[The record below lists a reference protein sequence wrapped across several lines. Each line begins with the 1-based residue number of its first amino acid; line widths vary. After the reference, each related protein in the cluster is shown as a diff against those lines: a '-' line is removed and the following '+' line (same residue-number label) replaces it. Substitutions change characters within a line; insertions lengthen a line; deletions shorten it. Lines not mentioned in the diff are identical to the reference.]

1 MEISHRAIV
10 TLGIFILIGLPQ
22 VLAHEDSTIEITWSG
37 FMPNQISV
45 HARDTITFINKDTA
59 AHWPAS
65 DIHPSHGIYPSFDP
79 KKAIAPGS
87 TWRFPFDRT
96 GTWRFHD
103 HLAPEFTGVV
113 QVIGNQEVTPSLS
126 QMTISF
132 MQQVHTLTRAV
143 GIQSKK
149 LYYYLFPKKLTQTL
163 SEVNMQT
170 QAKNENE
177 TRDWLEILGGERV
190 MDELI
195 HDSGGGSI
203 VDCHQE
209 AHHIGRIAFDLYGA
223 YVFQAGNFSCHS
235 GYYHGAMESF
245 LKKQGTDNLAKNIDM
260 LCNQFPT
267 RFGLFECLHGV
278 GHGVLA
284 YLSYDVPKAL
294 EACRELSSDYAK
306 TSCFGGV
313 FMENIVTAQG
323 RGAGSSHDTKWV
335 NDDPHFPCNGV
346 DGSFDVQYQCYLM
359 QTSRMLDISH
369 YDFTFV
375 KDQCLKAPQDMM
387 SVCFKS
393 MGRDIA
399 GQTLRDPKKIIEK
412 CAIVPSIYHAI
423 CIEGALNV
431 IMDFWGENLTDQP
444 QALCSLL
451 PDDDARTCFE
461 NFGIRLK
468 DIFGSNGDAIKNRCS
483 KTTSAHEQT
492 CRKAAGV

>member
-1 MEISHRAIV
+1 MIAFLVCLLFLICGSV
-10 TLGIFILIGLPQ
+10 TVPSASAKTDQKIEMTNNGFLPRRITVNVNDTVIFIN
-22 VLAHEDSTIEITWSG
+22 T
-37 FMPNQISV
+37 
-45 HARDTITFINKDTA
+45 DTTT
-59 AHWPAS
+59 HWPAS
-65 DIHPSHGIYPSFDP
+65 DIHPSHGIYPAFDP
-79 KKAIAPGS
+79 KKFIVPGS
-87 TWRFPFDRT
+87 TWSFQFDRV
-96 GTWRFHD
+96 GMWSFHD

-113 QVIGNQEVTPSLS
+113 QVIGNQEATPSPP
-126 QMTISF
+126 QMTIDF
-132 MQQVHTLTRAV
+132 MQQVRTLTRYV

-163 SEVNMQT
+163 SELNMHT
-170 QAKNENE
+170 KVKNENE

-209 AHHIGRIAFDLYGA
+209 AHRIGRIAFDLYGA
-223 YVFQAGNFSCHS
+223 RVFQAGNFSCHS

-245 LKKQGTDNLAKNIDM
+245 LNKQGTDNLAKNIDT
-260 LCNQFPT
+260 LCSQFPT

-284 YLSYDVPKAL
+284 YLSYDVPKSL
-294 EACRELSSDYAK
+294 ESCRELSSDYAK

-323 RGAGSSHDTKWV
+323 RGAGSSHDTKWA
-335 NDDPHFPCNGV
+335 NDDPQFPCNGV
-346 DGSFDVQYQCYLM
+346 DQSFDVQYQCYLM

-369 YDFTFV
+369 YDFSFV
-375 KDQCLKAPQDMM
+375 KDQCLKAPQNMM

-399 GQTLRDPKKIIEK
+399 GQTLRDPKKIIDK
-412 CAIVPSIYHAI
+412 CATVPDSYHAI

-431 IMDFWGENLTDQP
+431 IIDFWGERLTDQP
-444 QALCSLL
+444 QTLCSLL
-451 PDDDARTCFE
+451 SDDEAITCFE
-461 NFGIRLK
+461 NFGLRLK
-468 DIFGSNGDAIKNRCS
+468 DIFGSNGDAIINRCGIA
-483 KTTSAHEQT
+483 TSAHEKT